1 MDGRQSLRQCL
12 HRRLP
17 VECSAYIK
25 HPILEIW
32 PAVTPGIMPSNRIG
46 ALLLLLACTAGA
58 SHVPFILIPGLT
70 VPTLEAKFDVKSAPH
85 FYCPKHSKDY
95 EPVYLVTDDLLP
107 GIRDC
112 YTALMLMEVRSL
124 AHACA
129 AATDAAS
136 HEHRNMTVISQ
147 TPLALTYACRA
158 LAYSHQC
165 STLTS
170 PAKSCPYTSTLQTT

>member
-1 MDGRQSLRQCL
+1 
-12 HRRLP
+12 
-17 VECSAYIK
+17 
-25 HPILEIW
+25 
-32 PAVTPGIMPSNRIG
+32 MPSNRIG
-46 ALLLLLACTAGA
+46 ALLLLLACAAGA

-129 AATDAAS
+129 AAADAAS
-136 HEHRNMTVISQ
+136 LAHRSMTVISQ
-147 TPLALTYACRA
+147 THLALTYVCRA
-158 LAYSHQC
+158 SAYCHQC
-165 STLTS
+165 STSIS
-170 PAKSCPYTSTLQTT
+170 PAKSCPYISTLQTP